1 MQTTRTE
8 MVRARISPAL
18 KTSAEGILSSLGMNP
33 SQAIVLFYK
42 QIELHNGLPFD
53 LRLPPKVLPNMA
65 TMTDNEL
72 TAEVHRGL
80 ASANKG
86 KCRPVSEAR
95 ADFRRRH
102 AQWTNTVS
110 R

>member
-33 SQAIVLFYK
+33 SQAIVLFYR
-42 QIELHNGLPFD
+42 QIELHNGLPFN
-53 LRLPPKVLPNMA
+53 LRLPPKTIPNMA
-65 TMTDNEL
+65 TMTNDEL

-80 ASANKG
+80 SSAKASI
-86 KCRPVSEAR
+86 CRTVSEAR

-102 AQWTNTVS
+102 AEWTNTPS